1 MTHKYQW
8 AEDLVKDLIPVFG
21 DKVTIESPS
30 ETVNGQDQPLAYLRY
45 ESPAMIPEK
54 FKSLN
59 DRQKKGSRARVL
71 LPVTEHRAPVPGD
84 TFILPGGKRYIAET
98 VSYLAPAGRNVAY
111 EAYLSDR

>member
-8 AEDLVKDLIPVFG
+8 AEDLVKDLVPVFG

-30 ETVNGQDQPLAYLRY
+30 FTVNGQDQPKAYLRY
-45 ESPAMIPEK
+45 DSPAMIPEK

-71 LPVTEHRAPVPGD
+71 LPVTQHRAPVPGD
-84 TFILPGGKRYIAET
+84 TFIVDDKRYIAET
-98 VSYLAPAGRNVAY
+98 VSYLAPANVNVAY
-111 EAYLSDR
+111 EVYLSDR